1 MAIYEITYKGKER
14 LVEAKTKSAAIMHV
28 VKPDLFI
35 ESVSASD
42 LHKLIKAGA
51 EVETVSAE
59 EEKSAA

>member
-1 MAIYEITYKGKER
+1 MSKIRKKHD
-14 LVEAKTKSAAIMHV
+14 AKFKAKVALAAILHV

-59 EEKSAA
+59 EEKAAA